1 MVGKPPFSSRGGK
14 RVASNVTS
22 NAILVTTPRQ
32 LQTRYFYTHC
42 RDGKSSSGC
51 WKPTFGEGKTCPS
64 QKEKLWENSAALV
77 MLNLS
82 SHAAGCAHFKSP
94 AGAENQ
100 GATSQPSHRGGRSE
114 GSPARPQVCPW
125 SSRAAQ
131 NCRAAASH
139 ALGLSAGLD
148 GLVVPSLLG
157 STQAPKQSLGCGT
170 GSCIRLKLKFQLRQ
184 HQ

>member
-1 MVGKPPFSSRGGK
+1 MPVLFENKGQIGPIKDKCSWERDKILTEPERGESE
-14 RVASNVTS
+14 R
-22 NAILVTTPRQ
+22 
-32 LQTRYFYTHC
+32 
-42 RDGKSSSGC
+42 GKSQRKLKVPSWETHERTEAERSKQGPGC
-51 WKPTFGEGKTCPS
+51 
-64 QKEKLWENSAALV
+64 AA
-77 MLNLS
+77 
-82 SHAAGCAHFKSP
+82 AAGGGRN

-139 ALGLSAGLD
+139 GLGLSAGLD
-148 GLVVPSLLG
+148 GLAVPSLLG
-157 STQAPKQSLGCGT
+157 STQASKQSLGCGT